1 MSLSKFTVIHP
12 FIFAVSPIIFLFSQ
26 NVNIFLEVIILPL
39 LLIVTATFLLW
50 ILIGFLLKNYIKSGL
65 IVSLGLVLFFSY
77 GHLYDILRE
86 NFSRYPIFEMHLI
99 LLSVYMVVFIVIST
113 YIIKKERKLN
123 NATKILNVV
132 ALSIIILPLIGIG
145 QFFIIDSYSV
155 IESEDELE
163 DSNQIAKLSKFPD
176 IYYIIPDGYAG
187 LKSLQT
193 ILNFD
198 NSNFQNFLIEKGFF
212 VAAESYSNYERTM
225 FSITSTLNMNYI
237 NYIYDETKSVNVI
250 NKELFNL
257 SRDTA
262 VIKNFKSKGYTTYA
276 IESGIKSWDTPT
288 RNMKNIDYRF
298 CYTSNAL
305 DSEFFSEL
313 IRTTIINPIQAKLF
327 ATDYREKVLCGF
339 SELSKTENK
348 SDTPKFVLV
357 HLMIPHRPFVFGPTG
372 EDILPENLKLNDNS
386 VNLETTDLYLG
397 QLEFMNFKMMNV
409 IEKLLDTENPPVI
422 IIQSDHGMRI
432 DNSEDEYIQFLSG
445 FNNFKAYYFPHEGR
459 NMEFETTTPVNSFR
473 ILFNLYLDEEY
484 ELLEDKIYYKIDEK
498 NYQFRDITEILVK
511 N

>member
-1 MSLSKFTVIHP
+1 MSLTKFTVIHP

-26 NVNIFLEVIILPL
+26 NVNTFLEVIILLL

-86 NFSRYPIFEMHLI
+86 SFPRYPIFEMHLI
-99 LLSVYMVVFIVIST
+99 LLSVYMIIFIGISI

-123 NATKILNVV
+123 NATKIINVV
-132 ALSIIILPLIGIG
+132 AVSIIILPLIGIG
-145 QFFIIDSYSV
+145 QFFIIDSYSSM
-155 IESEDELE
+155 ESEDGLDEF
-163 DSNQIAKLSKFPD
+163 NQIVKLNKFPD
-176 IYYIIPDGYAG
+176 IYYIIPDGYSG
-187 LKSLQT
+187 SKSLQT

-212 VAAESYSNYERTM
+212 VATESYSNYERTM

-237 NYIYDETKSVNVI
+237 NYIYDEAKSVNTI
-250 NKELFNL
+250 DKELFNI
-257 SRDTA
+257 SRDTT

-298 CYTSNAL
+298 CHTSNIL

-339 SELSKTENK
+339 SELSKMANRN
-348 SDTPKFVLV
+348 DTPKFVLV

-372 EDILPENLKLNDNS
+372 EDILPENLKLNDKDA
-386 VNLETTDLYLG
+386 NLENADLYLG
-397 QLEFMNFKMMNV
+397 QLEFMNFKMRNI

-432 DNSEDEYIQFLSG
+432 HNSQGEYMQFLSS

-459 NMEFETTTPVNSFR
+459 NIEFETTTPVNSFR
-473 ILFNLYLDEEY
+473 ILFNLYFDEEN
-484 ELLEDKIYYKIDEK
+484 ELLEDKIYYELDGKD
-498 NYQFRDITEILVK
+498 YQFRDITEILIK
-511 N
+511 